1 MSWPGLAL
9 AAFPETLGWV
19 NRGQMGAGKGSVLQR
34 GRETGPESDR
44 EGAEK
49 IWEGGE
55 ETVGVYRGG
64 TEPMGV
70 RVGKKKEERKMVRG
84 KGQGMKML
92 KGKKEERVEEKMENA
107 GEKGVSVEEMREL
120 ICILLRNL
128 SGLQL
133 LANQEFGQ
141 IFPLP
146 SAAQDP

>member
-1 MSWPGLAL
+1 M
-9 AAFPETLGWV
+9 
-19 NRGQMGAGKGSVLQR
+19 
-34 GRETGPESDR
+34 
-44 EGAEK
+44 
-49 IWEGGE
+49 
-55 ETVGVYRGG
+55 GVYRGG

-92 KGKKEERVEEKMENA
+92 KGKKEERVEEKIENA